1 MIQSAPFNYFHP
13 FSVYIDSIVCAIY
26 KYLETQKNLT
36 IQRNLKA
43 QKDLVKKNYPG
54 VNSNG
59 VMLNNEGQF
68 NSVQSCAHFLKSISF
83 QTHNIIKSI
92 L

>member
-43 QKDLVKKNYPG
+43 QKDLVKKIYPDI
-54 VNSNG
+54 NSNG
-59 VMLNNEGQF
+59 VMMNNE
-68 NSVQSCAHFLKSISF
+68 VISF
-83 QTHNIIKSI
+83 QTHNIKK
-92 L
+92 